1 MPDRTITFKVDADG
15 AIAQWYESLQ
25 RGERSEAIRRALRA
39 QIGASEPDADAKLDD
54 VLNTV
59 QRIERRLEDGLGA
72 QPKEWNE
79 PDEAAGALDALA
91 EIGGG
96 N

>member
-1 MPDRTITFKVDADG
+1 MPDKTITFKVDADG
-15 AIAQWYESLQ
+15 PLARWYESLE
-25 RGERSEAIRRALRA
+25 RGERSEAIRQALRA
-39 QIGASEPDADAKLDD
+39 QIGAGEPDADAKLDD

-59 QRIERRLEDGLGA
+59 HRIERRLEDGLA
-72 QPKEWNE
+72 APEEWDE

-91 EIGGG
+91 DIGGG

>member
-1 MPDRTITFKVDADG
+1 VPDKTITFKVDADG
-15 AIAQWYESLQ
+15 PIAEWYESLE
-25 RGERSEAIRRALRA
+25 RGERSEAIRQALRA
-39 QIGASEPDADAKLDD
+39 QIEAGKPDPDAKLND
-54 VLNTV
+54 VLDTV
-59 QRIERRLEDGLGA
+59 HRIERRLEDGLLV
-72 QPKEWNE
+72 EREDWDE

>member
-1 MPDRTITFKVDADG
+1 MPDKTITFKVDADG
-15 AIAQWYESLQ
+15 PIAQWYESLE
-25 RGERSEAIRRALRA
+25 RGERSEAIRRVLRA
-39 QIGASEPDADAKLDD
+39 QIGAGVPDPDAKLDD
-54 VLNTV
+54 VLDTV
-59 QRIERRLEDGLGA
+59 RRIECRLEDGLVV
-72 QPKEWNE
+72 KREEWDE

>member
-1 MPDRTITFKVDADG
+1 MPDKTITFKVDADG
-15 AIAQWYESLQ
+15 PIARWYQSLE
-25 RGERSEAIRRALRA
+25 RGERSEAIRQALRA
-39 QIGASEPDADAKLDD
+39 QIGAAEPDEDAKLDD
-54 VLNTV
+54 VLDTV
-59 QRIERRLEDGLGA
+59 RRIERRLEDGLVVQGD
-72 QPKEWNE
+72 EWDE